1 MKHGWLMIAALLA
14 LLLAACTEGTGGT
27 GSDPAAVVEGYLTAK
42 IAGNRDAMAPLICAE
57 LEGTLDMEAAS
68 FSAVKAQIEGLDCTF
83 DEASSTVTCA
93 GEIKAEYGLETRSF
107 PLSTYRV
114 VQEDG
119 TWRWCGEAAGQ

>member
-1 MKHGWLMIAALLA
+1 MKAGWILIAALLA
-14 LLLAACTEGTGGT
+14 LLLTACSNGAGGV
-27 GSDPAAVVEGYLTAK
+27 GGDAAAVVEGYLTAK

>member
-1 MKHGWLMIAALLA
+1 MKHGWMIFAALLA
-14 LLLAACTEGTGGT
+14 LLLAACSGATGGA

-57 LEGTLDMEAAS
+57 LEGTLDIEAAS
-68 FSAVKAQIEGLDCTF
+68 FSAVKAQIEGMDCAF

-114 VQEDG
+114 AQEDG
-119 TWRWCGEAAGQ
+119 AWRWCGEAAGQ

>member
-1 MKHGWLMIAALLA
+1 MKAGWMIFAALLA
-14 LLLAACTEGTGGT
+14 LALAACSGGGGT
-27 GSDPAAVVEGYLTAK
+27 GSDAAAVVEGYLTAK

-57 LEGTLDMEAAS
+57 LEGTLDIEAAS
-68 FSAVKAQIEGLDCTF
+68 FSAVKANIEGMDCTF
-83 DEASSTVTCA
+83 DEAASTVTCT

-119 TWRWCGEAAGQ
+119 AWRWCGEAASQ